1 MDDLENVKELS
12 LHTFTFDMFVVNCI
26 MAGCDYLPNIK
37 GIGFKKAHQLV
48 KKHKGEIEPILK
60 DLKFENQH
68 SIPENYEQSF
78 TQAYLTFKF

>member
-37 GIGFKKAHQLV
+37 GIGFKKAH
-48 KKHKGEIEPILK
+48 
-60 DLKFENQH
+60 
-68 SIPENYEQSF
+68 
-78 TQAYLTFKF
+78 